1 MNFGFAANDP
11 AARALRLRT
20 AAFTG
25 HRDYRDNAPEA
36 LRRALLALYAEGV
49 RTFLSGMAVGFDLAA
64 AEAVCALRPC
74 CPDIRLVAVVPFAE
88 QSARFGAAA
97 RSGYERLLAAADEII
112 LLSETYA
119 TGCYHRRNDFLIA
132 HASRLVAWYDGR
144 KGGTQYTF
152 QKALRSGLQVVNLAP
167 RMACQPELFG
177 SWIAPPVQGVA
188 PRL

>member
-11 AARALRLRT
+11 AACALRLRT

-36 LRRALLALYAEGV
+36 LRRTLLALYAEGV
-49 RTFLSGMAVGFDLAA
+49 RTFLSGMAAGFDLAA
-64 AEAVCALRPC
+64 AEAVCSLRAC
-74 CPDIRLVAVVPFAE
+74 CPGMRLVAVVPFAE

-97 RSGYERLLAAADEII
+97 RSGYDRLLAAADEII
-112 LLSETYA
+112 LLSDRYA
-119 TGCYHRRNDFLIA
+119 AGCYHRRNDFLIA

-152 QKALRSGLQVVNLAP
+152 QQALRRGLQVVNLAP
-167 RMACQPELFG
+167 GMASQTDLFG
-177 SWIAPPVQGVA
+177 RWVASAPAVPG